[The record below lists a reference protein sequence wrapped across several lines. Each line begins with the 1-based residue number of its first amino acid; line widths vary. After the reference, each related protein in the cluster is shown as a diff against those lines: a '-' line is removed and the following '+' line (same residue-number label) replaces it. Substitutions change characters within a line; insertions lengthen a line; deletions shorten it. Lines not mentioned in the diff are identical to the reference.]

1 MVPIAHGNDGGGSTR
16 IPAACCGLVGLK
28 PQRGRI
34 SMAPELGDQFLVA
47 DGVLTRTVAETAE
60 LLDIL
65 AGYEIGDASWAPEP
79 SEPFATTAGR
89 TPGKLRIAT
98 TKTPPIDAE
107 VHPLC
112 AAAVDDAADLL
123 RSLGHEVEEVEL
135 PWNLPGTLETFTAVF
150 GPAVSLAIFLVS
162 MATGR
167 QPTKDD
173 MEPLSWAIWE
183 ICQNINS
190 VQAMAAEVQL
200 EGISRQLIATM
211 DPYDAVITPALAERP
226 VPIGEIDT
234 CSETPMED
242 FARSGRFTPFT
253 ALFNVSGQPA
263 ISLPFAH
270 GDDGLPTGIQ
280 VVGRPAREGD
290 LLALAAQIEEA
301 QPWADRR
308 PELAS

>member
-1 MVPIAHGNDGGGSTR
+1 
-16 IPAACCGLVGLK
+16 
-28 PQRGRI
+28 
-34 SMAPELGDQFLVA
+34 
-47 DGVLTRTVAETAE
+47 
-60 LLDIL
+60 
-65 AGYEIGDASWAPEP
+65 
-79 SEPFATTAGR
+79 
-89 TPGKLRIAT
+89 
-98 TKTPPIDAE
+98 
-107 VHPLC
+107 
-112 AAAVDDAADLL
+112 
-123 RSLGHEVEEVEL
+123 
-135 PWNLPGTLETFTAVF
+135 
-150 GPAVSLAIFLVS
+150 
-162 MATGR
+162 
-167 QPTKDD
+167 
-173 MEPLSWAIWE
+173 
-183 ICQNINS
+183 
-190 VQAMAAEVQL
+190 MAAEVQL